1 LLFGE
6 QLKRIMG
13 FVYTIL
19 TAIMLNL
26 YAVADIPYAA
36 LETAF
41 TTGDAAKIVAQGK
54 DKMIINIA
62 DKEGVYSQSQA
73 SQVLK
78 NFFTQNPGATFR
90 FTFKGKETEEGAFA
104 IGTYT
109 AKSGAFRVTVKWK
122 KLGADYRIESVG
134 IEKS

>member
-1 LLFGE
+1 
-6 QLKRIMG
+6 MG
-13 FVYTIL
+13 LVYTIL

-26 YAVADIPYAA
+26 YAVADIPYTA

-78 NFFTQNPGATFR
+78 NFFTQNPGSSFK
-90 FTFKGKETEEGAFA
+90 FTFKGKESEEGAFA
-104 IGTYT
+104 IGTY
-109 AKSGAFRVTVKWK
+109 ASKKSSFRVTVKWAK
-122 KLGADYRIESVG
+122 ISADYKIES
-134 IEKS
+134 ISID